1 MRLYFRFFAMHL
13 KSRMAYKKSF
23 FFSVVGQF
31 LTSFSAF
38 LALWFLLYRFEN
50 VRGYTISEVLLCFG
64 VVLSAFALAECFF
77 RGFDTFSATVRTA
90 QFDRILLR
98 PRSLI
103 FQVLCE
109 RIEFSRLGKLLQ
121 AALMLGCGIA
131 AAPVAWTPYR
141 ALVLA
146 MMILGGC
153 AVFAAL
159 FLLYAALCF
168 FTLEGLE
175 FMNVFTDGAR
185 EFAAYP
191 LDVYGPAL
199 LKICTFIIPYALFQ
213 YYPLQYLLGRSSDP
227 RLGLLPLL
235 APLFALPCWAVWRIG
250 VRKYKSAGS

>member
-1 MRLYFRFFAMHL
+1 MKLYLKFFAMHL

-38 LALWFLLYRFEN
+38 LSVWFLLDRFDS
-50 VRGYTISEVLLCFG
+50 VRGYTVSECLLCFG
-64 VVLSAFALAECFF
+64 VVVAAFSLAECFF
-77 RGFDTFSATVRTA
+77 RGFDTFSSTVRTA

-98 PRSLI
+98 PRGLI

-121 AALMLGCGIA
+121 ATLMLAYGIA
-131 AAPVAWTPYR
+131 AAPVVWTPYR

-146 MMILGGC
+146 LMILGGC

-159 FLLYAALCF
+159 FMLYAALCF

-175 FMNVFTDGAR
+175 FINVFTDGAR
-185 EFAAYP
+185 EFGSYP
-191 LDVYGPAL
+191 LDVYGPTL
-199 LKICTFIIPYALFQ
+199 LKICTFAIPYALFQ
-213 YYPLQYLLGRSSDP
+213 YYPLQYLLGRSTDP

-235 APLFALPCWAVWRIG
+235 APLFALPCYGLWRYG